1 MAKLNRQT
9 LKAVM
14 KEILVE
20 IMMEGL
26 DSNEA
31 LLENRQPRQERRQ
44 PKQRRSVQQTDIISE
59 TNNRSG
65 LRQNVVDAAVAEVSS
80 DPMMMDI
87 LRDTAQ
93 TTLNEQKEG
102 RVVGD
107 YAQQVAGEVD
117 PMDLLP
123 NSENWAAMAFGEVPK
138 K

>member
-31 LLENRQPRQERRQ
+31 LLESRQPRQQRQ